1 MWSVRRCESDSGSH
15 VCRGGLPPLEQRDA
29 LYTTRRSRAKLPEVL
44 TAAEEEQDRRG
55 PGRAERKQAREQS
68 ERAQRGRIEPPRRG
82 GATPE
87 ARANAACAT
96 ERNATRTHSR
106 ARGASR
112 GPADGG
118 RPREGGAEATAPAE
132 RSERKPARTAG
143 AATRGGSD
151 GRARATGEARAQCA
165 STPKKPR
172 AQARMG
178 RARGNRAGRWP
189 RGRSSHRAKPAAGC
203 PECRRDPDREG
214 AEAVVD
220 PRGSGG
226 TTTLHSPRVFIDH

>member
-165 STPKKPR
+165 STPKEAPR
-172 AQARMG
+172 TGPNGPSTGQPGREVAEGPVLASGEARCGVPRVPPGPGPG
-178 RARGNRAGRWP
+178 RCG
-189 RGRSSHRAKPAAGC
+189 SC
-203 PECRRDPDREG
+203 
-214 AEAVVD
+214 
-220 PRGSGG
+220 RGS
-226 TTTLHSPRVFIDH
+226 